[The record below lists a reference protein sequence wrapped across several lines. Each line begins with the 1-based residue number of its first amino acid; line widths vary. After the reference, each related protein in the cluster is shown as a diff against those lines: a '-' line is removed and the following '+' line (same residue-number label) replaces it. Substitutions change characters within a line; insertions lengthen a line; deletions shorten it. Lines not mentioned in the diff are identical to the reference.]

1 MTVSTEDIGAIL
13 EREYGGQDQQD
24 QHIDHFYVRVSH
36 QIANKVVEPLL
47 VPDVTAPGGERKWL
61 RIGPGLFE
69 GKLPKQSEQETERHR
84 EVQLNT
90 HIRTKLIGL
99 LQSNAGEHGYDPTD
113 VHAMFYRMCK
123 YTNRTMPV
131 ERPITTDQIGVILNR
146 EYGTHNDEDV
156 HIDLFYITIYKDTD
170 KELDILSVLKTLPGD
185 WRKVEPQK
193 TWPDT
198 FFGHFPKKTHLEMER
213 EREERLN
220 REVRIPLKGI
230 LEQQVATNDPN
241 APSKKKIHVVLGRAC
256 KYTKETMQTSP

>member
-24 QHIDHFYVRVSH
+24 QHIDFFYVRVGH
-36 QIANKVVEPLL
+36 QIANIINEPLL

-61 RIGPGLFE
+61 RLGPGLFE
-69 GKLPKQSEQETERHR
+69 GKFPKQSEQETERQR
-84 EVQLNT
+84 EVRLNK
-90 HIRTKLIGL
+90 HIRTDLIAIL
-99 LQSNAGEHGYDPTD
+99 KSMAGDKGND
-113 VHAMFYRMCK
+113 VHVMFYRMCK

-146 EYGTHNDEDV
+146 ECGTHNVEDL
-156 HIDLFYITIYKDTD
+156 HINLFYIMIYKKVD
-170 KELDILSVLKTLPGD
+170 KMLDILTVLKTLPGD
-185 WRKVEPQK
+185 WRKVEPQV

-198 FFGHFPKKTHLEMER
+198 FFGLFPKETPLEMER

-230 LEQQVATNDPN
+230 LEQQVATNEPN
-241 APSKKKIHVVLGRAC
+241 APSKIHVVLARAC